1 MVGTCFLRAD
11 MSIPQP
17 IHPFPARMAPS
28 IALKQ
33 VQQLPTGSVVLDPM
47 MGSGTVVRVASD
59 AGHRAIGCDVD
70 PLAVLMTRV
79 WTTPV
84 DTYNLLARA
93 ETLVEEARSLREE
106 QVTLPWI
113 DEDSETSQFIEYWF
127 APPQREQ
134 LRRLCVL
141 LASSRSPEGDARRIA
156 LSRTIIT
163 KDHGASLARDVSHSR
178 PHRAFETNAY
188 DVYSGFLQAAR
199 RLAKRFEQE
208 PPRGNAHIVP
218 GDARRLEIDDRSID
232 AVITSPPYLNAIDY
246 LRGHRLSLV
255 WLGYQVG
262 NIRSI
267 RAGSIGAE
275 RAPDANT
282 DTTLA
287 ARVIRRMGITD
298 QLPPRQQRL
307 LERYVLDLAVML
319 GEIHRVLKIG
329 GRAVFVLG
337 NSCVR
342 GVFVRNSAA
351 VSTLAREF
359 GFELRHRSYRNLPES
374 RRYLPPPTANGASG
388 IERRIRKE
396 VVLTFTRA

>member
-1 MVGTCFLRAD
+1 MVATCVLRAD

-33 VQQLPTGSVVLDPM
+33 VRQLPTGSVVLDPM
-47 MGSGTVVRVASD
+47 MGSGTVVRAASD
-59 AGHRAIGCDVD
+59 AGHRAIGRDVD

-84 DTYNLLARA
+84 DTQNLLARA
-93 ETLVEEARSLREE
+93 ETLVEEARSLRQEE
-106 QVTLPWI
+106 ITLPWI
-113 DEDSETSQFIEYWF
+113 DEDAETSQFIEYWF

-141 LASSRSPEGDARRIA
+141 LANSRYPEDDALRIA

-178 PHRAFETNAY
+178 PHRAFENNAY
-188 DVYSGFLQAAR
+188 DVYSGFLQATK

-208 PPRGNAHIVP
+208 PPRGNAHVAL
-218 GDARRLEIDDRSID
+218 GDARQLEIDDRSVD

-255 WLGYQVG
+255 WLGHRVG

-267 RAGSIGAE
+267 RADSIGAE
-275 RAPDANT
+275 RAPDANV

-287 ARVIRRMGITD
+287 TRVIRRMGITN
-298 QLPPRQQRL
+298 QLPPRQQRF
-307 LERYVLDLAVML
+307 LERYVLDLAAML
-319 GEIHRVLKIG
+319 GEVHRVLKIG

-342 GVFVRNSAA
+342 GVFVRNSTA

-374 RRYLPPPTANGASG
+374 RRYLPPPTANSASG
-388 IERRIRKE
+388 IERRMRKE